1 MINETAMITIAIDTN
16 IRNLKQT
23 DTVLNLLHQY
33 HDEGLIKIVVA
44 QSYIEENKDTD
55 EAFDA
60 AMKFENIKEPWTI
73 GFGRM
78 ESAYISDGK
87 PRASV
92 KDISSVLFPEF
103 SLDELNRNQKNDIMH
118 IVSCIHKGVEY
129 FVTRNKFDFI
139 ATKRNNANRNEESRH
154 NDKRIALKKHGITVL
169 TPEELVT
176 MIKDN

>member
-1 MINETAMITIAIDTN
+1 MIKIAIDTN
-16 IRNLKQT
+16 IRNLKQI
-23 DTVLNLLHQY
+23 DPILNLLHQY
-33 HDEGLIKIVVA
+33 HNEGLIEIVVA

-60 AMKFENIKEPWTI
+60 AIKFENIKEPFVV
-73 GFGRM
+73 GFGRIG
-78 ESAYISDGK
+78 SAYISDGK

-139 ATKRNNANRNEESRH
+139 ATKRNNANRNDESRL
-154 NDKRIALKKHGITVL
+154 NDKRIALTKLGINVL
-169 TPEELVT
+169 TPEEMVEK
-176 MIKDN
+176 IKSNI